1 MQNRDTVDACEA
13 MLMRISQ
20 YWRWFVHYNY
30 ISDSLYCNSVSPFSN
45 FAMVCWLLIGFC
57 HAQKYRNIISEGL
70 QNLGLCWRFFIV
82 PQLIWHGASFFPV
95 SSEGK
100 PNSFLSYDKQ
110 GILRTYSYPYPNE
123 FFSQRCNR
131 SDLSW
136 PYIIVY
142 RTHNLPYTRRTTWFV
157 NHWLLHVSKVL
168 FIFTGP
174 LASALCNRFT
184 CRTVVMAGGVLLCV
198 GVLVSGFAPSLEFLY
213 FSYSLIGGKKI
224 DQILLWK
231 H

>member
-20 YWRWFVHYNY
+20 YNASLIPCTVIQCQRSQ
-30 ISDSLYCNSVSPFSN
+30 ISQWSVGCLLV
-45 FAMVCWLLIGFC
+45 FAMR
-57 HAQKYRNIISEGL
+57 KNIETLSVKDCKIWAFV
-70 QNLGLCWRFFIV
+70 WRFWPFFFIV
-82 PQLIWHGASFFPV
+82 PLLIWHGASFFPV

-136 PYIIVY
+136 PYTIVY

-157 NHWLLHVSKVL
+157 NPWLWHVSKVL
-168 FIFTGP
+168 FTLQGP
-174 LASALCNRFT
+174 
-184 CRTVVMAGGVLLCV
+184 
-198 GVLVSGFAPSLEFLY
+198 
-213 FSYSLIGGKKI
+213 
-224 DQILLWK
+224 
-231 H
+231 